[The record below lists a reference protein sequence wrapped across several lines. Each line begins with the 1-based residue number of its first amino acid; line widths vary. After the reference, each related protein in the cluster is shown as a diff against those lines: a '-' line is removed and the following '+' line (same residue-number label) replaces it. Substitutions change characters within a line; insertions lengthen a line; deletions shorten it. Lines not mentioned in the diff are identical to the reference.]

1 MSEQPTSNL
10 PPIPGQTPTR
20 EPAANDASGPPPTI
34 APPGESS
41 ASFDSAGANVD
52 SALPDMSFSE
62 SALSASALPTIE
74 LPKVDGYNIICPIGQ
89 GGMGTVWRAV
99 QHSTRRVVAL
109 KLISAAGFASERA
122 KLRFDREVEITARLE
137 HPHIARVY
145 DSGINRG
152 VYFYAMEFIDGLP
165 LDVFV
170 ARRRHLTNKDILRLF
185 AAICRAVDYAHQ
197 HGVIHRDLK
206 P

>member
-41 ASFDSAGANVD
+41 ALFDPANVD

-62 SALSASALPTIE
+62 GALSASALPTIE

-109 KLISAAGFASERA
+109 QAHQR
-122 KLRFDREVEITARLE
+122 
-137 HPHIARVY
+137 
-145 DSGINRG
+145 RG
-152 VYFYAMEFIDGLP
+152 VRVG
-165 LDVFV
+165 
-170 ARRRHLTNKDILRLF
+170 TGKT
-185 AAICRAVDYAHQ
+185 AV
-197 HGVIHRDLK
+197 
-206 P
+206 